1 MSGVLNLSPA
11 GQQLQQDSWSVLKSR
26 GVLEVQGPDC
36 VTFLQGNVYAYA
48 YACACAYAD
57 AYACACAYAQPMHS
71 AMHRGIGIGTGI
83 AIGIAIAISSF
94 AWSVF

>member
-57 AYACACAYAQPMHS
+57 AYAYACACAYAQPMHS
-71 AMHRGIGIGTGI
+71 AMHRGIGT
-83 AIGIAIAISSF
+83 GIAIAISSF